1 VKKTFLKATSR
12 VILKERI
19 MPKIVNHDAYRRELL
34 EKAFDVFTRKGYN
47 NVNMKEIA
55 AEIGVST
62 GTLYHYFPSKQS
74 ILAEMISWV
83 GLENTEEYIQR
94 TFGVDRVKDRFDAIV
109 KFWRE
114 KGELYEKILLLG
126 FDLYR
131 NTDIQHWKTVYEIF
145 AERYVVG
152 MSERLKISRQF
163 AKFIFIY
170 FLGLSFHSI
179 AVDSLEAYDKEI
191 DFLDVFLRPLIVD
204 AHEDAEKATRKF
216 KKVHQAFL
224 TDQDIEKTAR
234 RFQEV
239 FKTLLAESS
248 AVKRDIA
255 AKKAEQQAES
265 KAFSKPK
272 NVGAQHKGKARKAQ
286 RKP

>member
-1 VKKTFLKATSR
+1 
-12 VILKERI
+12 
-19 MPKIVNHDAYRRELL
+19 MPKIVNHDVYRRELL
-34 EKAFDVFTRKGYN
+34 EKAFDVFTRKGYT

-55 AEIGVST
+55 TEIGVST

-94 TFGVDRVKDRFDAIV
+94 TFSVSRVKDRFDMIV

-131 NTDIQHWKTVYEIF
+131 NTDIQQWKTVYEVF
-145 AERYVVG
+145 AERYVTG

-170 FLGLSFHSI
+170 FLGLSFHGV
-179 AVDSLEAYDKEI
+179 ATDSLEEYNREI
-191 DFLDVFLRPLIVD
+191 DFLDVLLRPLIVD
-204 AHEDAEKATRKF
+204 AHEDVEKATRKF

-224 TDQDIEKTAR
+224 TDKDAEKTAQ

-239 FKTLLAESS
+239 FKAFLAKSS
-248 AVKRDIA
+248 ATTQEIA
-255 AKKAEQQAES
+255 PRQTKHKIQS
-265 KAFSKPK
+265 KAFAKPK
-272 NVGAQHKGKARKAQ
+272 KIKAKQKVNARKT
-286 RKP
+286 